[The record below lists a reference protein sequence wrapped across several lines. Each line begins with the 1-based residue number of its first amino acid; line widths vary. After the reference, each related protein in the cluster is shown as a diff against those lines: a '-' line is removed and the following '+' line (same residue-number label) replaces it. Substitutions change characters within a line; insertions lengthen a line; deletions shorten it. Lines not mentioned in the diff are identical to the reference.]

1 MDVQRHHQAAEA
13 CCPEWRAGHRRAAG
27 HLVLRLVLRLVAGRL
42 ALRLVAGLV
51 AAVSGAPGQAARR
64 TGCCRRAVDAV
75 RTAWAPGAVPVWERA
90 GRAAPPEPGRLRRA
104 AWVREA
110 PAPEARRRSR
120 RPGGAGFG
128 SRRSRRGAAVRH
140 GGRHR
145 RRLLRHRYRGGSS
158 RNRRGD
164 NHGSRCGRRRLGRF
178 SSAERLTKA
187 ARDGRLDRR
196 RRGFDE
202 FPLLAEPGENFFTRD
217 TEFLGQLVHA
227 GLACHY
233 ISCLEA
239 TAVVGAAPR
248 V

>member
-1 MDVQRHHQAAEA
+1 ML
-13 CCPEWRAGHRRAAG
+13 PG
-27 HLVLRLVLRLVAGRL
+27 VARGPPPGRGPPGAPPGRGPPGAPPGRGPCGRGIGRSGGRL
-42 ALRLVAGLV
+42 RGERVVADARWTRCGRLGPRARSRCGSGRSGLR
-51 AAVSGAPGQAARR
+51 RR
-64 TGCCRRAVDAV
+64 SRGGCGGPHGC
-75 RTAWAPGAVPVWERA
+75 
-90 GRAAPPEPGRLRRA
+90 GRLRR
-104 AWVREA
+104 RRL
-110 PAPEARRRSR
+110 RRRSR
-120 RPGGAGFG
+120 RSGGAGFG

-145 RRLLRHRYRGGSS
+145 RRLLRHRYRGGGS

-164 NHGSRCGRRRLGRF
+164 NCGSRCGRRRLGRF